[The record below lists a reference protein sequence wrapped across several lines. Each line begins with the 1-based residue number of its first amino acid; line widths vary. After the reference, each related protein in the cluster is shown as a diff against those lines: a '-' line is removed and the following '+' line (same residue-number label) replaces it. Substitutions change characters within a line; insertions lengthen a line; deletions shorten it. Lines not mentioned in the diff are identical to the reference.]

1 MLSGE
6 GTTAVVIEER
16 PSSQESLRPWDR
28 IGSTEDVKEIQ
39 ERSEEDMKDWIQVSL
54 LGSQPA
60 MNTCAPC

>member
-16 PSSQESLRPWDR
+16 PSTQESLRPWDR
-28 IGSTEDVKEIQ
+28 IDSTEDVKEIQ
-39 ERSEEDMKDWIQVSL
+39 ERSEEDIKDWIEVSL
-54 LGSQPA
+54 LVSQPA